1 MVSQLNGM
9 CVPKTWLV
17 ICSMDMALPPEFKY
31 KPDSSKQPFKSAPEK
46 TQANQSIIQTP
57 RQHMVDMSKRQD
69 AYESVCVCERKKEP
83 LHTKI
88 TKNVQRIAPNANS
101 SFDRSLKL
109 QKIMQHPQHL
119 IKLPDMLKHK
129 QKTTK

>member
-57 RQHMVDMSKRQD
+57 RQQMVDMSKRQD
-69 AYESVCVCERKKEP
+69 AYESVCVREKRNHCIPKSRKMS
-83 LHTKI
+83 
-88 TKNVQRIAPNANS
+88 NASLQMPTPALIVVLSCKKSCNT
-101 SFDRSLKL
+101 RS
-109 QKIMQHPQHL
+109 I
-119 IKLPDMLKHK
+119 
-129 QKTTK
+129 